1 VTKGDDHGSDQG
13 YDPFGELDDMFKG
26 FWMRP
31 MRLDMEMPQQL
42 QIKIEVKSSDGAYN
56 VAAELPGVKKDDIKV
71 DIDGNRVTI
80 SAEVKKESEEKKG
93 EEVIRSE
100 RYYGALSR
108 TFTLDADV
116 DEAKAEAKYADG
128 VLKLTLPKKVVPTR
142 KRLSVN

>member
-1 VTKGDDHGSDQG
+1 MTAIKR

-26 FWMRP
+26 FWLRP

-42 QIKIEVKSSDGAYN
+42 QMKLDVKSSDGAYT
-56 VAAELPGVKKDDIKV
+56 VSAELPGVKKDDIKV

-108 TFTLDADV
+108 TFALDAEV
-116 DEAKAEAKYADG
+116 DEAKADAKYADG
-128 VLKLTLPKKVVPTR
+128 VLKLTLPKKAVATR

>member
-1 VTKGDDHGSDQG
+1 MTAIKR
-13 YDPFGELDDMFKG
+13 YDPIGELDDMFKG

-31 MRLDMEMPQQL
+31 MRLDMEAPQQL
-42 QIKIEVKSSDGAYN
+42 QMKLDVKSSDGAYT
-56 VAAELPGVKKDDIKV
+56 VAAELPGVKKEDIKV

-108 TFTLDADV
+108 TFTLDTDV
-116 DEAKAEAKYADG
+116 DEGKAEAKYADG
-128 VLKLTLPKKVVPTR
+128 VLKLTLPKKIAATR

>member
-1 VTKGDDHGSDQG
+1 MTALKR
-13 YDPFGELDDMFKG
+13 YDPFGDLDDMFKG

-31 MRLDMEMPQQL
+31 VRFDVDMPQQL
-42 QIKIEVKSSDGAYN
+42 QIKLDVKSSDGAYT
-56 VAAELPGVKKDDIKV
+56 VAAELPGVKKEDIKI

-100 RYYGALSR
+100 RYYGAISR

-116 DEAKAEAKYADG
+116 DEAKADAKYADG
-128 VLKLTLPKKVVPTR
+128 VLKLTLPKKAAASR
-142 KRLSVN
+142 KRVTVN